1 MYIDNNDFSAYDCI
15 LFRTALSDPK
25 LFDILNKFKVLSNNK
40 LIKLSE
46 MLYSYY
52 KKNKS
57 LPDFEYFKDLIP
69 DKPGYEDITK
79 TIEINDATLQAFHDT
94 VHKLSFQSAVINI
107 AENALNA
114 DKDYTTENLIKDVR
128 NATYEYQDKVDDRFE
143 LSSYKSIL
151 DIVRKHRERKERY
164 LSSGYKHIDEV
175 LNTGGWKPGNT
186 YCVMGLTGTGKS
198 IFLCNFAVQ
207 SMKSGYKTLYISTEM
222 DHIKICDRILCSYFG
237 EESLEAVGLRV
248 QNLMKAQEEIMGII
262 EVIKVHPNDTSC
274 SDIQS
279 EIDNMSNK
287 PDIVIIDYA
296 DELRATEKVAN
307 EYDKHGIVASDLKR
321 LAEINNMPVITATQ
335 TNRTAEGQDGGTKD
349 WVGMYAVAD
358 SQKKVRILDVLFSI
372 KQTIKDKDRH
382 QIYLDVVKNRYG
394 RCGIQLPFKINYKT
408 MRITED
414 NTVQDF
420 KNIAKALQHKESEQ
434 KSIIDIKRKEGK
446 KVL

>member
-1 MYIDNNDFSAYDCI
+1 MYIDNDDFSAYDCI

-25 LFDILNKFKVLSNNK
+25 LFDILNKIKVLSSNK

-46 MLYSYY
+46 TLHSYF

-79 TIEINDATLQAFHDT
+79 PIEINDATLQAFHDT
-94 VHKLSFQSAVINI
+94 VHKLSFQSAVLNI
-107 AENALNA
+107 TENALKL
-114 DKDYTTENLIKDVR
+114 DLDYTIENLIKDVR

-143 LSSYKSIL
+143 LTSYQSIL
-151 DIVRKHRERKERY
+151 DIVSKHRERKERY
-164 LSSGYKHIDEV
+164 LSSGYKRIDKI
-175 LNTGGWKPGNT
+175 LNNGGWMPGST

-222 DHIKICDRILCSYFG
+222 DHIQIYDRILRSYFG

-248 QNLMKAQEEIMGII
+248 QNMNYQEEIMGII

-274 SDIQS
+274 SDIQN
-279 EIDNMSNK
+279 EIDSMTNK

-296 DELRATEKVAN
+296 DELRATEKAAN

-321 LAEINNMPVITATQ
+321 LAGINNMPVITATQ

-372 KQTIKDKDRH
+372 KQTIKDKDRN

-394 RCGIQLPFKINYKT
+394 RVGIQLPFNINYKT
-408 MRITED
+408 MRISED
-414 NTVQDF
+414 NSIQDF
-420 KNIAKALQHKESEQ
+420 KKIEKVLQYKESEQ
-434 KSIIDIKRKEGK
+434 KSIIDIKRKDGEII
-446 KVL
+446 L